1 MDSYQLKIKMAE
13 LLGFVVTERQ
23 NDAVLEFYAEP
34 ISALSGPKIR
44 AVRPATREEVSMFT
58 SLLGFVRRMGDVVD
72 ENNRMRDELNNWM
85 GLVSEKDVVISKLE
99 KAVETMAMALQKA
112 DVTIKDLIS
121 ENELLRS
128 ELKQGGE

>member
-1 MDSYQLKIKMAE
+1 MAE
-13 LLGFVVTERQ
+13 LLGFTITERE
-23 NDAVLEFYAEP
+23 NDAVVEFYAEP
-34 ISALSGPKIR
+34 ISSLTGPSVR

-85 GLVSEKDVVISKLE
+85 GLVNQKDVVISRLE